1 MPSAAKLKR
10 ELEAKLHETELIR
23 VELAAL
29 GSERVADASTGLL
42 TDRIANERLTD
53 AERGETESRPMTNC
67 ADDVAD
73 AAVSRSEPPGG
84 PPEAPGVSVPLERP
98 EMAAPSEKHT
108 DVVEVVTA
116 GSDATDFAEVSVCT
130 HDAIASMSVGAL

>member
-1 MPSAAKLKR
+1 MHSAAKLKR

-29 GSERVADASTGLL
+29 GSERVADASTGPQ
-42 TDRIANERLTD
+42 DRIANGLTD
-53 AERGETESRPMTNC
+53 AERGETESRPMANG

-73 AAVSRSEPPGG
+73 AAVSRSAPPGG

-98 EMAAPSEKHT
+98 EMAAPAEKHT

>member
-29 GSERVADASTGLL
+29 GSERVADASTGPQI
-42 TDRIANERLTD
+42 DRQRLTD
-53 AERGETESRPMTNC
+53 AERGETGRPMTNC

-84 PPEAPGVSVPLERP
+84 PPEAPGVSVALARP
-98 EMAAPSEKHT
+98 EMAAPAEKHT
-108 DVVEVVTA
+108 DVVEVVSA
-116 GSDATDFAEVSVCT
+116 GSDAADFAEVSVCM
-130 HDAIASMSVGAL
+130 HA

>member
-29 GSERVADASTGLL
+29 GSERVADASTGPH
-42 TDRIANERLTD
+42 DRIANGLTD
-53 AERGETESRPMTNC
+53 AERGETESRPTANC

-73 AAVSRSEPPGG
+73 AAVSRSEPKPGG
-84 PPEAPGVSVPLERP
+84 PPEALTGVSVPLERP
-98 EMAAPSEKHT
+98 EMAAPAEKHT